1 MSFEGFQYN
10 SLTLGRLT
18 FIEITQAMKINLLL
32 HRKHSV
38 TIIHRPS
45 RVILRREVVGVI
57 LSVAWNM
64 SIHSVA
70 KCLVSYCY
78 SGLSRCNYLGYCGGI

>member
-1 MSFEGFQYN
+1 MSVEGFQRN

-38 TIIHRPS
+38 TIIHRRS
-45 RVILRREVVGVI
+45 RVILRREMV
-57 LSVAWNM
+57 LF
-64 SIHSVA
+64 
-70 KCLVSYCY
+70 
-78 SGLSRCNYLGYCGGI
+78 